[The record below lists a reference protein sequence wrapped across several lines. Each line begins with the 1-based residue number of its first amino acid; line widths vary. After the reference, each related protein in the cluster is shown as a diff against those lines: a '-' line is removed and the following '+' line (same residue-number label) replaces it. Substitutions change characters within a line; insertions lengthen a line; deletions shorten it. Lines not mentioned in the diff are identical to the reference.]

1 MIELKRIYDYE
12 NLLQRFQ
19 KMNNFKIRLEYARV
33 LNDIAF
39 LEKFLA
45 LNQLTEKEYFA
56 HIEPLDN
63 AKSFLEGYL
72 ARSVLASKGFTTED
86 GTTWE
91 YYRGDRNLLSPRK
104 SEKQKARAEAPNEP
118 RWRVDE
124 ARSATIFYSLP
135 FGTYQ
140 QKHGRFCVMC
150 GKCLHVAKSY
160 QRI

>member
-1 MIELKRIYDYE
+1 MRGKDVCHWTLTVQWFFIVHKQKGQKNMIELKRTYDYE
-12 NLLQRFQ
+12 NLLRRFQ
-19 KMNNFKIRLEYARV
+19 KMNDFKIRLEYARV

-56 HIEPLDN
+56 YIEPLDN

-91 YYRGDRNLLSPRK
+91 YYRGDRNLLNPRK
-104 SEKQKARAEAPNEP
+104 SEKQKARA
-118 RWRVDE
+118 
-124 ARSATIFYSLP
+124 
-135 FGTYQ
+135 
-140 QKHGRFCVMC
+140 
-150 GKCLHVAKSY
+150 
-160 QRI
+160 